1 MIRTGAERTPSQT
14 RTVVVVGG
22 AGSVGAMLVALL
34 RVDGVR
40 VLVVDP
46 RCAAR
51 PRSTVNKDDTWAAD
65 LTAPTGELIATL
77 RSADVVVL
85 AVPESVALAAAPDL
99 PGYLSPGALLVDTL
113 SVKTRFARALA
124 DFAPGIEAVGINPM
138 FAPDLGMAGR
148 PVAAVTYREGLGVDR
163 FLGSLSGWGAEIVRL
178 APDQHDRIVAATQAL
193 THAAVLAFGLAL
205 ADLDVTSDELSAT
218 ATPPHTVALALLARI
233 GLGNPEVYRDV
244 QAGNPL
250 AGRAREALAAAV
262 SRLSS
267 VVEHGTEA
275 DFDALVATA
284 RLPLG
289 DRARQYGELCA
300 EVFDG
305 LARERPAERSA
316 ERSEAVEL

>member
-1 MIRTGAERTPSQT
+1 
-14 RTVVVVGG
+14 
-22 AGSVGAMLVALL
+22 MLVTLL
-34 RVDGVR
+34 RGDGVR
-40 VLVVDP
+40 VVVIDP
-46 RCAAR
+46 RCAL
-51 PRSTVNKDDTWAAD
+51 PPGSTVDADDTLAAD
-65 LTAPTGELIATL
+65 LTAPTGELIGTL

-99 PGYLSPGALLVDTL
+99 PGFLSPGALLVDTL

-124 DFAPGIEAVGINPM
+124 DLAPDIPALGLNPM

-148 PVAAVTYREGLGVDR
+148 PVAAVTYREGLEVDR

-178 APDQHDRIVAATQAL
+178 APDQHDRIVVATQAL

-205 ADLDVTSDELSAT
+205 AELDVTSDELAAT

-233 GLGNPEVYRDV
+233 GLGNPAVYRDV

-250 AGRAREALAAAV
+250 AGRARDALAVAV

-275 DFDALVATA
+275 DFDALVATT

-289 DRARQYGELCA
+289 DRAAQYGELCA
-300 EVFDG
+300 EIFRG
-305 LARERPAERSA
+305 LASDRATERGSV
-316 ERSEAVEL
+316 RSEVLES